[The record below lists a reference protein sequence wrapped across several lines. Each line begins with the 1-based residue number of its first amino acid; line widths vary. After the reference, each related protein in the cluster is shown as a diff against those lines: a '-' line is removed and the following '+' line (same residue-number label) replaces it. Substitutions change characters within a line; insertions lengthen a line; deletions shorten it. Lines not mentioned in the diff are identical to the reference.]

1 MAGSLKNVVV
11 IGGSYVGMAAVK
23 ELATLLPVTHRVLL
37 VEPHSHFHH
46 LFAFPRFAIVP
57 NHEHK
62 AFIPYTGA
70 FSALPNA
77 SQHSIIKAKVLSLYK
92 DHLILDRPWQG
103 STEVPFDYAVV
114 ATGTRLPAPG
124 TMQDD
129 EKPLSVDYFRS
140 YQQRVKNADSIVLV
154 GGGAVGVQMA
164 ADLKQ
169 VYPEKKVTLVHS
181 RDRLM
186 PLYHE
191 DMDATIRARF
201 EELGVELITGTRA
214 VVPAEGFPTDGRSFE
229 LELKD
234 GRKVPADLVIPA
246 TGQIPNNQFLET
258 LEPSAGREIINQ
270 ANGFIK
276 VLPTLQFEDP
286 NYSNLFACGD
296 IADSKAHKAARP
308 GLAQAQVVAEN
319 IVAMVQGKQPE
330 KNITVT
336 PPAIHLTLGL
346 TRSIIF
352 RNPDVKNGV
361 TEPTIITKEDGSE
374 DMSITSVWERR
385 GMKVSR
391 PDDYHL

>member
-70 FSALPNA
+70 FSSLPNA
-77 SQHSIIKAKVLSLYK
+77 SQHSIVKAKVLSLYK

>member
-70 FSALPNA
+70 FSSLPNA
-77 SQHSIIKAKVLSLYK
+77 SQHSIIKAKVLSLYQ

-140 YQQRVKNADSIVLV
+140 YQQRVKNAYSIVLV

-276 VLPTLQFEDP
+276 VLPTLQFENP